1 VKLVPKITRKEKLL
15 VTYVSVAL
23 GLVNAVSVLVVTF
36 VLGAE
41 LPLPW
46 DTFLILAL
54 MIGLFPPA
62 AVNVI
67 DSSWR
72 AAIDKNIPKFLR
84 EVAEAGRSGLT
95 LTRAIEVSAQRK
107 YGPLS
112 KELQR
117 VVAQLSWG
125 ISLEESLKS
134 FAERADTMLGRR
146 TAQLI
151 IEVSR
156 SGGDVQEVLESINK
170 HINDL
175 YMLERERKSAM
186 RPYLAIVYVAAIIFL
201 ATDLLLIKTFFSEIA
216 KLQQLQTEA
225 GTGALLSISLDVP
238 TLVKVL
244 FHTAIIQGF
253 FGGLVA
259 GKMGEGT
266 VGSGLKHCL
275 ILIAISFLAFF
286 LLVWR

>member
-1 VKLVPKITRKEKLL
+1 MPRITKREKRLVAYVSIALALAIALSASL
-15 VTYVSVAL
+15 VTFL
-23 GLVNAVSVLVVTF
+23 
-36 VLGAE
+36 LGAQ
-41 LPLPW
+41 LALPW
-46 DTFLILAL
+46 DTFIVLAL
-54 MIGLFPPA
+54 MIGLFPPS

-72 AAIDKNIPKFLR
+72 VSIDKNIPKFLR

-112 KELQR
+112 SELQR

-125 ISLEESLKS
+125 VPLEECLRS
-134 FAERADTMLGRR
+134 FAERVDTTLGRR

-170 HINDL
+170 HVSDL
-175 YMLERERKSAM
+175 YMLERERRSSI
-186 RPYLAIVYVAAIIFL
+186 RPYIAIIYVAAVIFL
-201 ATDLLLIKTFFSEIA
+201 FTDILLIKTFLSEIA
-216 KLQQLQTEA
+216 TLQESQKEVT
-225 GTGALLSISLDVP
+225 TGALLTISLDVP
-238 TLVKVL
+238 TLTKLL
-244 FHTAIIQGF
+244 FHTAVIQGF

-266 VGSGLKHCL
+266 IGAGLKHCL
-275 ILIAISFLAFF
+275 ILIVVSFLAFF
-286 LLVWR
+286 LIVWR

>member
-1 VKLVPKITRKEKLL
+1 VPKIPKKEKRL
-15 VTYVSVAL
+15 VAYVSLAL
-23 GLVNAVSVLVVTF
+23 GLTIAMSALVVTF
-36 VLGAE
+36 VLRAQ
-41 LPLPW
+41 LAFPW
-46 DTFLILAL
+46 DTFLIVGI
-54 MIGLFPPA
+54 MVGLFPPA
-62 AVNVI
+62 AVDVI

-72 AAIDKNIPKFLR
+72 AAVDKNIPKFLR

-95 LTRAIEVSAQRK
+95 LTRAIEISAQRK

-112 KELQR
+112 KELER
-117 VVAQLSWG
+117 VATQLSWG
-125 ISLEESLKS
+125 ISLEDSLKS
-134 FAERADTMLGRR
+134 FAERVDTTLGRR

-151 IEVSR
+151 AEVSR

-175 YMLERERKSAM
+175 YMLERERNSSM
-186 RPYLAIVYVAAIIFL
+186 RPYIAIIYVAAIIFL

-216 KLQQLQTEA
+216 KLQEA
-225 GTGALLSISLDVP
+225 QKEVSTGALLSISLDVP
-238 TLVKVL
+238 TLTRVL
-244 FHTAIIQGF
+244 FHTAVVQGL

-266 VGSGLKHCL
+266 IGGGLKHSL
-275 ILIAISFLAFF
+275 ILIVISFLAFF

>member
-1 VKLVPKITRKEKLL
+1 MPRITKREKRLVAYVSIALALAIALSAFL
-15 VTYVSVAL
+15 VT
-23 GLVNAVSVLVVTF
+23 F
-36 VLGAE
+36 MLGAQ
-41 LPLPW
+41 LALSW
-46 DTFLILAL
+46 DAFIVLAL
-54 MIGLFPPA
+54 MIGLFPPS

-72 AAIDKNIPKFLR
+72 ASIDKNIPKFIR

-112 KELQR
+112 NELQR

-125 ISLEESLKS
+125 VPLEESLRS
-134 FAERADTMLGRR
+134 FAERVDTTLGRR

-170 HINDL
+170 HVSDL
-175 YMLERERKSAM
+175 YMLERERKSSI
-186 RPYLAIVYVAAIIFL
+186 RPYIAIIYVAAIIFL
-201 ATDLLLIKTFFSEIA
+201 FTDILLIKTFLAEIA
-216 KLQQLQTEA
+216 TLQESQKEVT
-225 GTGALLSISLDVP
+225 TGALLTISLDVP
-238 TLVKVL
+238 TLTNIL
-244 FHTAIIQGF
+244 FHTAVIQGF

-259 GKMGEGT
+259 GKMGEGMI
-266 VGSGLKHCL
+266 GAGLKHCL
-275 ILIAISFLAFF
+275 ILIVVSFLAFF
-286 LLVWR
+286 LIVWR

>member
-1 VKLVPKITRKEKLL
+1 MPKVSTREKRLVA
-15 VTYVSVAL
+15 YVSIGLAL
-23 GLVNAVSVLVVTF
+23 AISISTILVVF
-36 VLGAE
+36 LYGVE
-41 LPLPW
+41 LALPW
-46 DTFLILAL
+46 DSFLILAL
-54 MIGLFPPA
+54 MVGMFPPA

-67 DSSWR
+67 DSKWR
-72 AAIDKNIPKFLR
+72 AGIDKNIPRFLR

-95 LTRAIEVSAQRK
+95 LTRAIEVSAERK

-117 VVAQLSWG
+117 VATQLSWG
-125 ISLEESLKS
+125 ISLEDALKS
-134 FAERADTMLGRR
+134 FAERVETTLARK

-170 HINDL
+170 HVGDL
-175 YMLERERKSAM
+175 YLLERERKSAIK
-186 RPYLAIVYVAAIIFL
+186 PYIAIIYVAAIIFL
-201 ATDLLLIKTFFSEIA
+201 MTDILLIKTFFSQIA
-216 KLQQLQTEA
+216 NLQDIQSNVA
-225 GTGALLSISLDVP
+225 TGALLTISLDVP
-238 TLVKVL
+238 TLSKVL
-244 FHTAIIQGF
+244 FHTSIIQSL

-266 VGSGLKHCL
+266 VGAGLVHCL
-275 ILIAISFLAFF
+275 ILIGVSFLSFL

>member
-1 VKLVPKITRKEKLL
+1 MPKISTKEKRL
-15 VTYVSVAL
+15 VAYVSIAL
-23 GLVNAVSVLVVTF
+23 AITIAISSMVVTF
-36 VLGAE
+36 VLGAQ
-41 LPLPW
+41 LVFPW
-46 DTFLILAL
+46 DAFLIVAL
-54 MIGLFPPA
+54 MVGLFPPA

-67 DSSWR
+67 DSNWR
-72 AAIDKNIPKFLR
+72 AGVDKNIPKFLR

-112 KELQR
+112 QELQR
-117 VVAQLSWG
+117 VVTQLSWG

-134 FAERADTMLGRR
+134 FTERVDTTLGRR

-156 SGGDVQEVLESINK
+156 SGGDVQEVLESVNK
-170 HINDL
+170 HISDL
-175 YMLERERKSAM
+175 YMLERERKSAIK
-186 RPYLAIVYVAAIIFL
+186 PYIAIVYVAAIIFL

-216 KLQQLQTEA
+216 KLQDAQKGLA
-225 GTGALLSISLDVP
+225 TGALLTISLDVP
-238 TLVKVL
+238 TLSKVL
-244 FHTAIIQGF
+244 FHTAVVQGF

-266 VGSGLKHCL
+266 IGGGLKHSL
-275 ILIAISFLAFF
+275 ILIAMSFLAFF
-286 LLVWR
+286 LIVWR

>member
-1 VKLVPKITRKEKLL
+1 MPKVTKKEKRLVAYVSIAIGLAITISTLL
-15 VTYVSVAL
+15 VTFLY
-23 GLVNAVSVLVVTF
+23 
-36 VLGAE
+36 GAN
-41 LPLPW
+41 LALPW
-46 DTFLILAL
+46 DSFLILGL
-54 MIGLFPPA
+54 MIALFPPA
-62 AVNVI
+62 TANLI
-67 DSSWR
+67 DSNWR
-72 AAIDKNIPKFLR
+72 AAVDRNIPKFLR

-112 KELQR
+112 KELQQ
-117 VVAQLSWG
+117 VVNQLSWG
-125 ISLEESLKS
+125 ISLEDCLKS
-134 FAERADTMLGRR
+134 FAERVDTTLGRR

-170 HINDL
+170 HISDL
-175 YMLERERKSAM
+175 YMLERERKSAI
-186 RPYLAIVYVAAIIFL
+186 RPYIAIIYIAAIIFL

-216 KLQQLQTEA
+216 KLQEA
-225 GTGALLSISLDVP
+225 QKEVVAGALLLISLDVP
-238 TLVKVL
+238 TLSKVL

-266 VGSGLKHCL
+266 MGGGLKHCL
-275 ILIAISFLAFF
+275 ILMTISFLAFF
-286 LLVWR
+286 LMVWR